1 MILLDYEMPVM
12 DGKET
17 LKEIRKDE
25 ELKDIPV
32 LFFTSVAIGE
42 SITPELKQRGILSRD
57 R

>member
-1 MILLDYEMPVM
+1 MPVM
-12 DGKET
+12 DGKEI

-42 SITPELKQRGILSRD
+42 SITPELKQKGILSRD